1 MGHAIKKGNKLGH
14 KDIKLTSHSKMRA
27 EERLGITSVEEV
39 RKLAISARYK
49 GISIKSLNKEN
60 HKELG
65 IDINTFRKLKS
76 EFSYH
81 TNSDKLYFYKNC
93 VFVFGGNKA
102 LTLKTIV
109 NFTYS
114 KPTTKEKVS

>member
-93 VFVFGGNKA
+93 VFIFGGNKA

-109 NFTYS
+109 NFAYP
-114 KPTTKEKVS
+114 KTTIKEKVS

>member
-49 GISIKSLNKEN
+49 GISIKSLNKERQ
-60 HKELG
+60 L
-65 IDINTFRKLKS
+65 ILVCSSISSLWRL
-76 EFSYH
+76 
-81 TNSDKLYFYKNC
+81 LII
-93 VFVFGGNKA
+93 
-102 LTLKTIV
+102 TLKIIW
-109 NFTYS
+109 
-114 KPTTKEKVS
+114 

>member
-1 MGHAIKKGNKLGH
+1 MGHTIKKGNKLGH

-27 EERLGITSVEEV
+27 EERLGITSAEEV
-39 RKLAISARYK
+39 RQLAISARYK

-60 HKELG
+60 HEELG
-65 IDINTFRKLKS
+65 IDVNTFRKLKS

-109 NFTYS
+109 NFAYP
-114 KPTTKEKVS
+114 KTTIKEKVS

>member
-76 EFSYH
+76 EFAYH

-109 NFTYS
+109 NFAYP
-114 KPTTKEKVS
+114 KTTIKEKVS

>member
-27 EERLGITSVEEV
+27 EERLGITSAEEV

-60 HKELG
+60 HEELG
-65 IDINTFRKLKS
+65 IDVNTFRKLKS
-76 EFSYH
+76 EFAYH

-93 VFVFGGNKA
+93 GFVFGGNKA

-109 NFTYS
+109 NFAYP
-114 KPTTKEKVS
+114 KTTIKEKVS

>member
-1 MGHAIKKGNKLGH
+1 MAHTVKKGNKLGH
-14 KDIKLTSHSKMRA
+14 KDIKLTPHSRMRA

-76 EFSYH
+76 EFAYH

-109 NFTYS
+109 NFAYP
-114 KPTTKEKVS
+114 KTTIKEKVS

>member
-1 MGHAIKKGNKLGH
+1 MAHTIKKGNKLGH
-14 KDIKLTSHSKMRA
+14 KDIKLTPHSKMRA
-27 EERLGITSVEEV
+27 EERLGITSAEEI

-60 HKELG
+60 HEELG
-65 IDINTFRKLKS
+65 VDMNTYRKLKS
-76 EFSYH
+76 EFAYH

-109 NFTYS
+109 SFAYPKSTI
-114 KPTTKEKVS
+114 KEKVS

>member
-1 MGHAIKKGNKLGH
+1 MAHTIKKGNKLGH
-14 KDIKLTSHSKMRA
+14 KDIKLTPHSRMRA
-27 EERLGITSVEEV
+27 EERLGITSAEEV

-60 HKELG
+60 HEELG
-65 IDINTFRKLKS
+65 IDIDTYRKLKS

-109 NFTYS
+109 SFVYPKSTI
-114 KPTTKEKVS
+114 KEEVS

>member
-1 MGHAIKKGNKLGH
+1 MAHTVKKGNKLGH
-14 KDIKLTSHSKMRA
+14 KDIKLTPHSKMRA
-27 EERLGITSVEEV
+27 EERLGITSAEEV

-49 GISIKSLNKEN
+49 GISIKALNKEN
-60 HKELG
+60 HEELG
-65 IDINTFRKLKS
+65 VDVDTFRKLKS
-76 EFSYH
+76 EFAYH
-81 TNSDKLYFYKNC
+81 TNSDKLYFYKDC